1 MKFLK
6 SMILYQLSD
15 ELRIIKTKFNF
26 LIKDIHIGDIN
37 LLNTLFAKL
46 NSKLKMS
53 SKDVFMNARN
63 VEFLNRDGEPTVFQ
77 QGENWK
83 IGIAIQGF
91 KTSSTGLVTPIWKI
105 VSAQIA
111 DS

>member
-15 ELRIIKTKFNF
+15 ELRIIKTKYNY
-26 LIKDIHIGDIN
+26 LIKDIPVGDIN

-46 NSKLKMS
+46 DSKLKMS
-53 SKDVFMNARN
+53 CNDVFMNARN
-63 VEFLNRDGEPTVFQ
+63 VNFINSNGEPTVFQ

-91 KTSSTGLVTPIWKI
+91 KTSPTGHMTPIWKI
-105 VSAQIA
+105 VNAKMA